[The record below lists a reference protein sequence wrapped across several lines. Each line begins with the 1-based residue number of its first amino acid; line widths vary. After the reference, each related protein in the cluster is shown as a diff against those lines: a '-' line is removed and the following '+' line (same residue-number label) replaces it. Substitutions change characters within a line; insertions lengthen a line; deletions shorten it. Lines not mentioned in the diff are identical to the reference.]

1 MRAQAELAATTERLA
16 EAARRGPDPDA
27 VHARLG
33 ALKLLVGDIVA
44 DVENGLPALADG
56 GPGLAGRA
64 ARHLVGAGG
73 KRVRPLL
80 VILSARAAGVAAD
93 DAETRASLIK
103 LAQSPYFGRM
113 VLNENGQWTWEPFWK
128 ENWELVDKYNE
139 LVKRWN
145 RNVAA
150 FAGLQDVG
158 RPLAASDAQVAAVTK
173 LHKQGKS
180 LRAIVDETSLSFRTV
195 RTIVERNQGT
205 DRATKARRQKI
216 ERIGIDKFQR
226 AHWRRQKRDGDAL
239 PKRVAD
245 VIETGKALV
254 TEAKGLGG
262 AR

>member
-1 MRAQAELAATTERLA
+1 MTQVQDYNATLESWQ
-16 EAARRGPDPDA
+16 EA
-27 VHARLG
+27 
-33 ALKLLVGDIVA
+33 
-44 DVENGLPALADG
+44 
-56 GPGLAGRA
+56 
-64 ARHLVGAGG
+64 
-73 KRVRPLL
+73 
-80 VILSARAAGVAAD
+80 
-93 DAETRASLIK
+93 
-103 LAQSPYFGRM
+103 FGM

-216 ERIGIDKFQR
+216 ERIEIDKFQR
-226 AHWRRQKRDGDAL
+226 AHWRRQKRDGEQEKSDCSSRACPSPAPGKGDL
-239 PKRVAD
+239 GPEKEIQSRMAPIDQRKARVLLSSSFCKHA
-245 VIETGKALV
+245 GM
-254 TEAKGLGG
+254 G
-262 AR
+262 ASAAM